1 MSTPTFLST
10 FPRQLRYWTF
20 HCTLNALPSFGI
32 ALWILGLRNDPA
44 AIAAMASAV
53 VTFILLYSTITS
65 VRSPFSQEAHILS
78 RALKL
83 GAKIRAWTSAISIPL
98 AFTPVLIFLPD
109 LWCGLFATIIV
120 NQTMVLPGDPV
131 PFNPGMESSPGFA
144 PVYVATMIEGF
155 LLSGILLC
163 ISFLAIVFLQWRDRY
178 RLYEEAANR

>member
-1 MSTPTFLST
+1 MSTSAFLSN
-10 FPRQLRYWTF
+10 FPHQLRYWSF

-32 ALWILGLRNDPA
+32 ALWILGLRNPS

-65 VRSPFSQEAHILS
+65 VRSPFSQENHILS

-98 AFTPVLIFLPD
+98 AFTPVLVFLPD

-120 NQTMVLPGDPV
+120 NQTMVLPGDPA
-131 PFNPGMESSPGFA
+131 PFSPAMQPSPGFA
-144 PVYVATMIEGF
+144 LVYVATMIEGF

-178 RLYEEAANR
+178 RLYEEAATR